1 MKRNAVWLAAVDFT
15 TMAVAITFP
24 GIRPFNTIQPYIFG
38 IPFVFA
44 WVLAWVGGS
53 LIVFSILYRAYRK

>member
-1 MKRNAVWLAAVDFT
+1 MKRSAVWAAAVYFT

-44 WVLAWVGGS
+44 WVLAWVGGA
-53 LIVFSILYRAYRK
+53 LVVFLFLYRAYHR

>member
-1 MKRNAVWLAAVDFT
+1 MKRSAVWFAAVYFA

-53 LIVFSILYRAYRK
+53 LVVFLFLYRAYHR

>member
-1 MKRNAVWLAAVDFT
+1 
-15 TMAVAITFP
+15 MAVAITFP

-53 LIVFSILYRAYRK
+53 LVVFLFLYRAYHK